1 MKRICSS
8 VILYFVKFTAII
20 AMNQESSECPFAAE
34 SIQRCPFLRN
44 INKPTNFSF
53 SSLSF
58 PIPGGKGPIFEDG
71 PGFDS
76 AFKLFHGKDGVVP
89 LSQHSSFGGDLQG
102 ETALPRAP
110 QFNPLAGKVATI
122 SLSAFGPGGPFGFGP
137 FSEKWKKQQKK
148 PKPSNNQQ
156 KPGDT
161 SKHEAVG
168 DEWLKSGNCPI
179 AKSYRAVSH
188 VIPIVASA
196 MKLPPGMK
204 LKCPAPII
212 AARAAL
218 SKTPLVK
225 SLRPQPL
232 PAKVL
237 AIALMGMAAN
247 VPLGVW
253 REHTVKFSPSWFL
266 AVHAAVPFIAMLRKS
281 VLMPKTAMAL
291 TIGASILGQVIGSRA
306 ERYRLIALAEKEKVA
321 HVEVFSGSH
330 CGAEE
335 GVKDVRYHVNVGQ
348 SAKSTG
354 LCY

>member
-1 MKRICSS
+1 MDQEPSS
-8 VILYFVKFTAII
+8 
-20 AMNQESSECPFAAE
+20 QCPFVAE
-34 SIQRCPFLRN
+34 SMIQKCPFLRN
-44 INKPTNFSF
+44 INKPTNLSF

-58 PIPGGKGPIFEDG
+58 PFPQVQGGSKGPIFEDG
-71 PGFDS
+71 PCFDS
-76 AFKLFHGKDGVVP
+76 AFKLFHGKDGLVP
-89 LSQHSSFGGDLQG
+89 LSGHSSFGDDDKQ
-102 ETALPRAP
+102 EARHAP
-110 QFNPLAGKVATI
+110 LQFNPLAGKVATI

-156 KPGDT
+156 SGDS

-168 DEWLKSGNCPI
+168 DDWLKTGNCPI
-179 AKSYRAVSH
+179 AKSFRAASKVM
-188 VIPIVASA
+188 PLVAKA
-196 MKLPPGMK
+196 LKPPAGMK
-204 LKCPAPII
+204 YRCPAPIV

-218 SKTPLVK
+218 SKTALVK

-232 PAKVL
+232 PEKML

-253 REHTVKFSPSWFL
+253 REHTKKFSPSWFL

-281 VLMPKTAMAL
+281 VLMPKAAMAL

-306 ERYRLIALAEKEKVA
+306 ERYRLKAAAVKTVAETASVST
-321 HVEVFSGSH
+321 VPGYNQSPSDSGFSGGH
-330 CGAEE
+330 CGTGE
-335 GVKDVRYHVNVGQ
+335 GVKGVYYNVNVGE